1 MASMAGSTKG
11 TDDRIVAMTYNV
23 CYSLMSK
30 PANFINIQ
38 TVFNDASREFGHL
51 DLVGIQEPS
60 NNWWDLIST
69 TPALQSMSFIHTREA
84 PEHMVSLYNHLKFTL
99 DAFIPSDIRLKGKTN
114 PQGRPSHIL
123 FLTHN
128 LTGKKYIFINIHNG
142 HGGDYKH
149 LEEELSRKVDTKGND
164 PAHRVIIPIPGENN
178 YHGEKN
184 DPNDPKLIIPYNPNL
199 PFNNKQPNY
208 IPKLK
213 KNPVN
218 YSTTIASNTYDIIF
232 MGDTN
237 FPNVNIWH
245 KSLDFKPLRFMGI
258 DVSVSAENTQPPN
271 TLHPGGDV
279 SPSRNIV
286 DYSQIG
292 DYVLISNELKYDI
305 NNNAIP
311 SNFNPRIR
319 IFPTSDHLPVVSV
332 IRLAKSSHSSSSKN
346 SSTHPSITHSITHS
360 LSSLFP
366 LPPTPSPL
374 SKHAASSHASAPTSM
389 SSSYSIRELPS
400 SKGQTIRQQ
409 EFKIETP
416 KTLRMQ
422 DNTENPNKPDS
433 NKELFYKNKFY
444 PFRGKQVTTDMT
456 LIYPP
461 YLKESLDPATNL
473 VFVQVKTD
481 PNVIGY
487 VNYDYLD
494 LLGNNECKL
503 KKQYA
508 SRILRLQNN
517 NHRPHIDTVMFPFRG
532 MQILNTD
539 ILIFPNGTITPNG
552 LVIVQ
557 DKGDPNTIGYIQA
570 KYLKEKHLPKGG
582 GIKKSNKKNN
592 KKNNRKTN
600 KKYNIKSNRKHK
612 SKKAKKI

>member
-38 TVFNDASREFGHL
+38 KVFNDASREFGHL

-84 PEHMVSLYNHLKFTL
+84 HEHMVSLYNHLKFTL

-184 DPNDPKLIIPYNPNL
+184 DPNDPKPIIPYNPNL

-213 KNPVN
+213 NNPVN

-237 FPNVNIWH
+237 FPNVDIWD

-258 DVSVSAENTQPPN
+258 DVSVSSNDKRPPN

-279 SPSRNIV
+279 SPSNNID

-292 DYVLISNELKYDI
+292 DYVLISDKLKYDI
-305 NNNAIP
+305 NNAIP
-311 SNFNPRIR
+311 SNFYPI
-319 IFPTSDHLPVVSV
+319 ITTFPTSDHLPVVSV
-332 IRLAKSSHSSSSKN
+332 IRLAKSSHSSSSKH
-346 SSTHPSITHSITHS
+346 SSTHPSITQS

-366 LPPTPSPL
+366 FPTPSPL
-374 SKHAASSHASAPTSM
+374 SKHAASSHASAHTSM

-400 SKGQTIRQQ
+400 KGQTIIQQ
-409 EFKIETP
+409 EFTIEKP

-433 NKELFYKNKFY
+433 NKELFYKNGLY
-444 PFRGKQVTTDMT
+444 PFRGKQVTTEMT

-461 YLKESLDPATNL
+461 YLKKSLDPETNL

-487 VNYDYLD
+487 VNYNYLD
-494 LLGNNECKL
+494 LLGNNECRL
-503 KKQYA
+503 KKEYKFK
-508 SRILRLQNN
+508 ILRLQNN
-517 NHRPHIDTVMFPFRG
+517 NHQPHIRTDMFPFKG
-532 MQILNTD
+532 MKIVNTD

-557 DKGDPNTIGYIQA
+557 NKGDPNTIGYIQA

-582 GIKKSNKKNN
+582 GIKK
-592 KKNNRKTN
+592 TN
-600 KKYNIKSNRKHK
+600 KKHNMKSNRKYK
-612 SKKAKKI
+612 SKKTNKIYKKPKNMKLKNMKSKNK

>member
-38 TVFNDASREFGHL
+38 KVFNDASGEFGHL

-60 NNWWDLIST
+60 NNWWELIST
-69 TPALQSMSFIHTREA
+69 TPALQSLSFIHSREVN
-84 PEHMVSLYNHLKFTL
+84 EHMVSLYNHLKFTL

-184 DPNDPKLIIPYNPNL
+184 DPNDPKQKIPYNPNL
-199 PFNNKQPNY
+199 PFNRNQPNY
-208 IPKLK
+208 IPRLK
-213 KNPVN
+213 NNPVN
-218 YSTTIASNTYDIIF
+218 YSTIIASNTYDIIF

-237 FPNVNIWH
+237 FPHVNIWD

-271 TLHPGGDV
+271 TCCSTSRQKIGD
-279 SPSRNIV
+279 
-286 DYSQIG
+286 DTQIG
-292 DYVLISNELKYDI
+292 DYILISDKLKYEI
-305 NNNAIP
+305 TNVIP
-311 SNFNPRIR
+311 KTFNPNSR

-332 IRLAKSSHSSSSKN
+332 IRLAKSSHSSSSKH
-346 SSTHPSITHSITHS
+346 SSTHPSIAHSITHS
-360 LSSLFP
+360 LSSLFT
-366 LPPTPSPL
+366 LPPTPSHL
-374 SKHAASSHASAPTSM
+374 SKHAASSHASAPAPARI
-389 SSSYSIRELPS
+389 SSSYSLREVPS

-433 NKELFYKNKFY
+433 NKELFYKNKLY
-444 PFRGKQVTTDMT
+444 PFRGKQVTPGMT

-461 YLKESLDPATNL
+461 YLNESLDSETNL

-517 NHRPHIDTVMFPFRG
+517 NHQPHIDTDMFPFKG

-557 DKGDPNTIGYIQA
+557 DKDDPNTIGYIQA
-570 KYLKEKHLPKGG
+570 KYLKEKDLPKGG
-582 GIKKSNKKNN
+582 GIKKSNKKS
-592 KKNNRKTN
+592 NRKTN
-600 KKYNIKSNRKHK
+600 KKYNMKSNRKHK
-612 SKKAKKI
+612 SKKAKKYEIKK

>member
-1 MASMAGSTKG
+1 MASMAGSTKD

-23 CYSLMSK
+23 CYSLMSN
-30 PANFINIQ
+30 PVNFGNIQ
-38 TVFNDASREFGHL
+38 KVFNDASREFGHL

-60 NNWWDLIST
+60 NNWWNLIST
-69 TPALQSMSFIHTREA
+69 SPALKSLSFIHTREA
-84 PEHMVSLYNHLKFTL
+84 HEHMVSLYNHLKFTL

-184 DPNDPKLIIPYNPNL
+184 DQNDPKPIIPYNPNL

-213 KNPVN
+213 NTSVD
-218 YSTTIASNTYDIIF
+218 YSFTIASNTYEIIF

-237 FPNVNIWH
+237 FPNVNIWQ
-245 KSLDFKPLRFMGI
+245 KSLEFKPLRYMGI
-258 DVSVSAENTQPPN
+258 NIGVSADNTQPPN

-279 SPSRNIV
+279 SPSRNIG

-292 DYVLISNELKYDI
+292 DYVLISDKLKYDI
-305 NNNAIP
+305 NNAIP
-311 SNFNPRIR
+311 SNFNPRITT
-319 IFPTSDHLPVVSV
+319 FPTSDHLPVVSV
-332 IRLAKSSHSSSSKN
+332 IRLPKSSHSSSSKH
-346 SSTHPSITHSITHS
+346 SSTLLPYPTQPSFFSK
-360 LSSLFP
+360 LSP
-366 LPPTPSPL
+366 
-374 SKHAASSHASAPTSM
+374 ASASAYPSASP
-389 SSSYSIRELPS
+389 SSSSSSKRAQYSIEYLPSS

-422 DNTENPNKPDS
+422 DNTEDPNKPDS
-433 NKELFYKNKFY
+433 NKKLFYKDNDY
-444 PFRGKQVTTDMT
+444 PFRGKQVTTAMT

-461 YLKESLDPATNL
+461 YSKESLDPATNL
-473 VFVQVKTD
+473 VFVQVKND
-481 PNVIGY
+481 SNKIGY

-494 LLGNNECKL
+494 LLGNNECQL

-517 NHRPHIDTVMFPFRG
+517 NHQPHINTDMFPFKG
-532 MQILNTD
+532 MQISNTD
-539 ILIFPNGTITPNG
+539 ILIFPNGNITKKD

-557 DKGDPNTIGYIQA
+557 DKDDPNTIGYIQA
-570 KYLKEKHLPKGG
+570 KYLKEKHLSKGG
-582 GIKKSNKKNN
+582 GNKKTNKKSNK
-592 KKNNRKTN
+592 KTN
-600 KKYNIKSNRKHK
+600 KKYNKKSNRKHK